1 MPVDLAALPVGI
13 TALLPKVAYTRWR
26 KACGEGGKLG
36 GRPPKVIA
44 PAMIAEVVAD
54 LAAGR
59 TQGAVAASK
68 GLSRHAVGRVAKA
81 NPDRIQAMRDAIQ
94 ATVLD
99 VSVERAE
106 GVQTAMADD
115 AQNPESR
122 TKAQAARTFFEAT
135 GIIGK
140 GGGNVYGDVNISN
153 TSVDLGQHIHLEYDE
168 ELAEKLRKKILGG

>member
-36 GRPPKVIA
+36 GRPRNVM
-44 PAMIAEVVAD
+44 PAAVVAEVVAE
-54 LAAGR
+54 LAAGK

-68 GLSRHAVGRVAKA
+68 GVSRRAVGRVAKA
-81 NPDRIQAMRDAIQ
+81 NPDAIQDMRDRLQ
-94 ATVLD
+94 QTVLEHVD
-99 VSVERAE
+99 AE
-106 GVQTAMADD
+106 AADATD
-115 AQNPESR
+115 AIMKSAKDGDCRHQ
-122 TKAQAARTFFEAT
+122 AQAYRAGMEAA